1 MDRTKTDAEMG
12 RAESDH
18 GSDPERA
25 QLIACARR
33 FKSSW
38 IELAASLTRVRRG
51 GQWKRW
57 GYDTFEHYA
66 KSELHLRQETV
77 DKLTGSYTFL
87 QKRAPGVLDRDGVSS
102 PIPSYQAVDFLRRAE
117 ESEDATPDVVQALTR
132 KVLADGAPL
141 SAVSREYKDVV
152 FPISEEDRAARD
164 AATLKA
170 AAARLRDL
178 LPETKAVP
186 KKLAHEVATAVERVL
201 DALAARAASPHEAA

>member
-1 MDRTKTDAEMG
+1 MAE
-12 RAESDH
+12 AEREH
-18 GSDPERA
+18 ATDPERA
-25 QLIACARR
+25 QLIASARR

-38 IELAASLTRVRRG
+38 IELAGALTRVRRN

-77 DKLTGSYTFL
+77 DKLTGSYSFL
-87 QKRAPGVLDRDGVSS
+87 QSRAPGVLDRDGLSS

-117 ESEDATPDVVQALTR
+117 E
-132 KVLADGAPL
+132 ADGAPEDAIGEIHRL
-141 SAVSREYKDVV
+141 VLDEGAPLAAVARQYKDVV
-152 FPISEEDRAARD
+152 FPMSDEDRRARD
-164 AATLKA
+164 ASTLRS

-186 KKLAHEVATAVERVL
+186 KKLAAEVGVVMEKL
-201 DALAARAASPHEAA
+201 LAALGDGEEEAA

>member
-1 MDRTKTDAEMG
+1 MNPTKTDTEMADAE
-12 RAESDH
+12 REHSE
-18 GSDPERA
+18 DPERV

-38 IELAASLTRVRRG
+38 IELAAALTRVKRG

-77 DKLTGSYTFL
+77 DKLTGSYSFL
-87 QKRAPGVLDRDGVSS
+87 QKRAPGVLDRDGLSS

-117 ESEDATPDVVQALTR
+117 EADGVPEDAVGEIHRL
-132 KVLADGAPL
+132 VLDEGAPL
-141 SAVSREYKDVV
+141 AAVARQYKDVV
-152 FPISEEDRAARD
+152 FPMSDADRRSRD
-164 AATLKA
+164 ASTLRSAAT
-170 AAARLRDL
+170 RLRDL

-186 KKLAHEVATAVERVL
+186 KKLAGEVAAMVERL
-201 DALAARAASPHEAA
+201 LQALGHDAEEAA